1 MRAKATIPGTVKLST
16 PFTNSE
22 NATAIAL
29 AAILLFAL
37 IVTVYT
43 VIQVEYVPEWKTD
56 AEYAHMNEVWADMG
70 TVKSSIDS
78 LIVLMGSDNSTAEAG
93 ISISV
98 PLSMGGGEIP
108 VVGTLKSGGTLAVNE
123 IPHTVEIKIITD
135 SDDYPEN
142 FTDPYNYI
150 YDCGT
155 VTFHSNN
162 RYYVDQVFWYE
173 NGALIFEQD
182 DRNLMK
188 FQPSFINFNRNAEN
202 EYVYI
207 NPVEILGN
215 PNSIS
220 GNIRGSLKLSAN
232 SYAPELNYTTHEN
245 ISINISTKYPL
256 AWENYFK
263 LTAKNAGLSLNENYT
278 LSSTE
283 ESVNFTYLAGNHTNV
298 HIRNATIKAEI
309 VVGGEGSTAWELW
322 EYDEV
327 LPVADFTFNVSEGY
341 APLTVNFTDHSKN
354 ANNWSWDFGDGSPLN
369 NTKNPIHTFVNPGTY
384 TVNLTARNENGT
396 DTETTTITVLG
407 IIANFTTN
415 VTNGTAPLTVQFNDT
430 STGNPIS
437 WFWDFGDGKYS
448 TEQNLTHIYNTTGIY
463 IVNLT
468 VSKGNDTDSKSATIT
483 VSEIIVNFTTNVTNG
498 TAPLTV
504 QFTDQSQNVSIWNWN
519 FGDGSPL
526 NYTKNPIHTFVNP
539 GTYTV
544 NLTASNGNVTDSKSA
559 TITVTY
565 PIIYPV
571 ANFNA
576 NETNGPV
583 PLTVQFTD
591 NSTGNPTSWFWDLGD
606 GNTSTE
612 RNLTHTY
619 HTAGNY
625 TVNLTVSNGNGA
637 DSYFKVIS
645 AGVLLTGEWYTYN
658 NASVTGDATIDV
670 GALQD
675 YDPIIEGYFEPGG
688 GEINVLIDDYEPV
701 NYTESVL
708 VENQDVYVLDFSFVN
723 FYETGS
729 NVSDVTILIVYAYD
743 STKKH
748 GSSTPMPEIVITL
761 QDQVLT
767 TINQN
772 ELEDEKWY
780 VFRDT
785 LHFEEPPTA
794 EDITSQLKVNIN
806 GVSREGVFLIDYIG
820 VYLGGEG

>member
-483 VSEIIVNFTTNVTNG
+483 V
-498 TAPLTV
+498 
-504 QFTDQSQNVSIWNWN
+504 
-519 FGDGSPL
+519 
-526 NYTKNPIHTFVNP
+526 
-539 GTYTV
+539 
-544 NLTASNGNVTDSKSA
+544 
-559 TITVTY
+559 TY

-637 DSYFKVIS
+637 DSYFKVIG